1 MTEKVQAVKHPRGL
15 KRIFFRFPILL
26 YRAGLGWLLG
36 ERALMM
42 SHTGRVSGLARRV
55 VLEVMRHDRETD
67 TCIVASG
74 WGEKSDWF
82 QNIRKNP
89 LVEVIVG
96 RRRFSAL
103 AQRLPRDDA
112 EKEILDYARR
122 HPTAIRQLGRLIG
135 YQLEHTPEGY
145 RALVGVMPIVAIR
158 PVKEESER
166 V

>member
-1 MTEKVQAVKHPRGL
+1 MTGKVDEVRHPRGL

-36 ERALMM
+36 DRALMM
-42 SHTGRVSGLARRV
+42 THTGRISGLARRA
-55 VLEVMRHDRETD
+55 VLEVMRHDKDTD
-67 TCIVASG
+67 TYIVASG

-82 QNIRKNP
+82 QNISKTP
-89 LVEVIVG
+89 QVEIHVG
-96 RRRFSAL
+96 RRRFNAL
-103 AQRLPRDDA
+103 AQRLSLDDA
-112 EKEILDYARR
+112 YEEIQDYARR

-158 PVKEESER
+158 PVD
-166 V
+166 